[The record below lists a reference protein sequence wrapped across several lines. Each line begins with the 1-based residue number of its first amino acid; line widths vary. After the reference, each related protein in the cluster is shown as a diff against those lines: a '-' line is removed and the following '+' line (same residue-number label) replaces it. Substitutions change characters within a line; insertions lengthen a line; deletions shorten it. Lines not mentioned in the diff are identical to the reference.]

1 MSRGQV
7 VELAEW
13 RNKKTPTNQHN
24 NSDDSFYQNKQ
35 MICDGEVTLFTT
47 KNSGG
52 NWQMRMRV
60 EGHRQYHQK
69 SLRTKNYETAKER
82 AKKEH
87 AIATVKLSE
96 GKSLFSP
103 PLYKAIELYIQHR
116 QKEVLTESLA
126 QGTFE
131 RIKGQLKWLT
141 RYPTV
146 NAEHRLD
153 TFGAKTLYDYQMFRM
168 KRNAS
173 LQTIRNELSVINAF
187 CKWAYDEGLHN
198 TEKFLHPKCP
208 PSAPMG
214 QIGVIA

>member
-69 SLRTKNYETAKER
+69 SLRTKNYETTKDWR
-82 AKKEH
+82 K
-87 AIATVKLSE
+87 V
-96 GKSLFSP
+96 
-103 PLYKAIELYIQHR
+103 
-116 QKEVLTESLA
+116 
-126 QGTFE
+126 
-131 RIKGQLKWLT
+131 
-141 RYPTV
+141 
-146 NAEHRLD
+146 
-153 TFGAKTLYDYQMFRM
+153 
-168 KRNAS
+168 
-173 LQTIRNELSVINAF
+173 
-187 CKWAYDEGLHN
+187 
-198 TEKFLHPKCP
+198 
-208 PSAPMG
+208 
-214 QIGVIA
+214 

>member
-1 MSRGQV
+1 MV
-7 VELAEW
+7 VDW
-13 RNKKTPTNQHN
+13 KNKKLLTNQHN

-35 MICDGEVTLFTT
+35 TICDGEVTLFTT

-103 PLYKAIELYIQHR
+103 TLYKAVEMYIEHR
-116 QKEVLTESLA
+116 SKEVLTEGITEGRLSRTSISL
-126 QGTFE
+126 
-131 RIKGQLKWLT
+131 
-141 RYPTV
+141 
-146 NAEHRLD
+146 
-153 TFGAKTLYDYQMFRM
+153 
-168 KRNAS
+168 
-173 LQTIRNELSVINAF
+173 
-187 CKWAYDEGLHN
+187 C
-198 TEKFLHPKCP
+198 
-208 PSAPMG
+208 
-214 QIGVIA
+214 